1 MRKWQRLIVPVII
14 ICLIGWKLM
23 SIISQEE
30 TSDTYPTHPIH
41 IVVPYSAGGG
51 SDSFVRL
58 IGTAVD
64 DNKLLQQPFVVLNQ
78 PGGSGTIGSRYVKDA
93 RPDGYRILCHHESII
108 TAKLSG
114 AVPFGPEAF
123 QPIAQSGNIVLLVV
137 VRKDAPYATIRDLL
151 EAAKAAPDTLRFGAN
166 RGSPA
171 HFTAKKLEAEMPGA
185 RFNLVTAGGGQ
196 KRYIS
201 LIGGHLDAGIFSLAE
216 YLSYTSE
223 EGTPADKDIR
233 ALVVLSGERHPS
245 LADTPTCVEDGINV
259 TSSNAYYWWA
269 PKGTPEPVVKAFA
282 DAIEQAMQDETV
294 LKKLDQWSIG
304 HEFLRG
310 KELDER
316 IDERVAALQPP
327 SLEAP
332 PDLPNYPLI
341 AAIAAVLLLV
351 AVLLDKTSKTS
362 NDTELD
368 TTPRKMNALLCFVL
382 LTVYVLSLQYFGLSY
397 ALATAVMIFI
407 AGGLISNWDRARF
420 RPLIEL
426 ALLVGFGSEFLFTQI
441 FTVVLP

>member
-1 MRKWQRLIVPVII
+1 MRRWLRPITTLVII
-14 ICLIGWKLM
+14 ALIAWKLM
-23 SIISQEE
+23 STGSES

-41 IVVPYSAGGG
+41 VVVPYTAGGG

-58 IGTAVD
+58 IGTAID
-64 DNKLLQQPFVVLNQ
+64 EKKLLPQPFVVLNQ

-123 QPIAQSGNIVLLVV
+123 EPIAQSGNIVLLVV
-137 VRKDAPYATIRDLL
+137 VRKDAPYATVRDLL

-171 HFTAKKLEAEMPGA
+171 HFTAKKLEAEVPGA

-196 KRYIS
+196 KRYVG
-201 LIGGHLDAGIFSLAE
+201 LLGGHLEAGIFSLAE
-216 YLSYTSE
+216 YLSYKSA

-233 ALVVLSGERHPS
+233 ALVVLSGERHPG
-245 LADTPTCVEDGINV
+245 LPNTPTCVEDGIDV

-269 PKGTPEPVVKAFA
+269 PKGTPEPVVETFA
-282 DAIEQAMQDETV
+282 DAIQRAMKDETV
-294 LKKLDQWSIG
+294 LETLDQWSIG

-310 KELDER
+310 EELTTR

-327 SLEAP
+327 TLEAP
-332 PDLPNYPLI
+332 PDLPNYPLF
-341 AAIAAVLLLV
+341 AAIAAGILILV
-351 AVLLDKTSKTS
+351 VVLDKTSA
-362 NDTELD
+362 DTELD
-368 TTPRKMNALLCFVL
+368 ATPRKKNALLCVVL
-382 LTVYVLSLQYFGLSY
+382 LTGYVLSLQYFSLPY
-397 ALATAVMIFI
+397 ALTIAIMIFT
-407 AGGLISNWDRARF
+407 AGGLISNWERARF

>member
-1 MRKWQRLIVPVII
+1 MKKWLRPIVTITIIFLIA
-14 ICLIGWKLM
+14 WKLM
-23 SIISQEE
+23 SISRDS
-30 TSDTYPTHPIH
+30 TSNTYPTHPIH
-41 IVVPYSAGGG
+41 VVVPYTAGGG

-58 IGTAVD
+58 IGTAID
-64 DNKLLQQPFVVLNQ
+64 ENKLLQQPFVVLNQ

-108 TAKLSG
+108 TSKLSG

-137 VRKDAPYATIRDLL
+137 VRKDAPYATIRELL
-151 EAAKAAPDTLRFGAN
+151 EAAEAAPDTLRFGAN

-171 HFTAKKLEAEMPGA
+171 HFTAKKLEAAVPGA
-185 RFNLVTAGGGQ
+185 SFNLVTAGGGQ

-201 LIGGHLDAGIFSLAE
+201 ILGGHLDAGIFSLAE
-216 YLSYTSE
+216 YLSYKSE

-233 ALVVLSGERHPS
+233 ALVVLSGERHPT
-245 LADTPTCVEDGINV
+245 LPNTPTCVEDGINV

-269 PKGTPEPVVKAFA
+269 PKGTPEPIVNVFA
-282 DAIEQAMQDETV
+282 NAIQDAMQDETV
-294 LKKLDQWSIG
+294 LKTLDQWSIG

-310 KELDER
+310 EELAAR

-327 SLEAP
+327 TLEAP
-332 PDLPNYPLI
+332 PNLPNYPLF
-341 AAIAAVLLLV
+341 AAIAAVILIV
-351 AVLLDKTSKTS
+351 AVLLDRKGQPEM
-362 NDTELD
+362 DAM
-368 TTPRKMNALLCFVL
+368 PRKTNALLCFAL
-382 LTVYVLSLQYFGLSY
+382 LTVYVLSLQYLNAPY
-397 ALATAVMIFI
+397 ALATAVMIFT
-407 AGGLISNWDRARF
+407 AGGLISEWERARL

-426 ALLVGFGSEFLFTQI
+426 SLLVGFGSEFLFTQI

>member
-1 MRKWQRLIVPVII
+1 MSKWLRPVVRVVIV
-14 ICLIGWKLM
+14 CLVVWKLV
-23 SIISQEE
+23 SVSGDS
-30 TSDTYPTHPIH
+30 TSGAYPTHPIH
-41 IVVPYSAGGG
+41 VVVPYTAGGG

-58 IGTAVD
+58 IGTAID
-64 DNKLLQQPFVVLNQ
+64 DNKLLQQPLVVLNQ

-151 EAAKAAPDTLRFGAN
+151 EAAKDNPDTLRFGAN

-171 HFTAKKLEAEMPGA
+171 HFTAKKLEAEVPGA

-196 KRYIS
+196 KRYVG
-201 LIGGHLDAGIFSLAE
+201 LLGGHLEAGIFSMAE
-216 YLSYTSE
+216 YLSYKSG

-245 LADTPTCVEDGINV
+245 LANTPTCVEDGINV

-269 PKGTPEPVVKAFA
+269 PKGTPEPVVEVFA
-282 DAIEQAMQDETV
+282 DAIQRAMKEETV
-294 LKKLDQWSIG
+294 LKTLDQWSIG

-310 KELDER
+310 EELTAR
-316 IDERVAALQPP
+316 IDERVAALKPP
-327 SLEAP
+327 ALEAP
-332 PDLPNYPLI
+332 PDLPDYPLF
-341 AAIAAVLLLV
+341 AALAAVILI
-351 AVLLDKTSKTS
+351 AVVFLDKTSGHAEP
-362 NDTELD
+362 DA
-368 TTPRKMNALLCFVL
+368 TPRKSNALLCFAL
-382 LTVYVLSLQYFGLSY
+382 LTAYVLSLQYLSLPY
-397 ALATAVMIFI
+397 TLATTIMIFT
-407 AGGLISNWDRARF
+407 AGGLISNWERSRL
-420 RPLIEL
+420 RPLLEL
-426 ALLVGFGSEFLFTQI
+426 ALLIGFGSEFLFTQI